1 MNRSSRSAAS
11 AEYHTIVDQDE
22 QELGAKEAV
31 LHRSAAVEDVVQV
44 ESMRAKGL
52 KLAACFLGLQGSY
65 VTWGFIQEK
74 VMTHEYETGHKFP
87 STIFLVC
94 ANRAL
99 ALLVAGALMMYKS
112 RVLRQP
118 APRAPFYQFSPCS
131 MSNIIS
137 SWAQYECLKYVSFPT
152 QTLFKSSKVIPV
164 MLTGKLLHKKSYPW
178 IEYIEAVGITLGV
191 AIFMLATEQQR
202 HIKGNNQ
209 DAASANAGGVDASA
223 IGILILCIYVFCDS
237 FTSQWQDR
245 VYKTYH
251 VDQYAMMFG
260 VNFFSLLF
268 TATNLLA
275 TGEMATSIHFLTNNP
290 TALLN
295 VITLSFTSAT
305 GQLFIFYTIKKF
317 GPIVFTI
324 MMTTR
329 QMISLTVSCIF
340 FNHSLGPPAILGTLI
355 VFGVLFYRTKRKYDA
370 INRN

>member
-1 MNRSSRSAAS
+1 MRQGARWSQKEAMNRALNRGGGGGGEYQKVEVDDEPPLVTGGGEETMRS
-11 AEYHTIVDQDE
+11 
-22 QELGAKEAV
+22 
-31 LHRSAAVEDVVQV
+31 
-44 ESMRAKGL
+44 KGI
-52 KLAACFLGLQGSY
+52 KLALCFFGLQGSY

-74 VMTHEYETGHKFP
+74 VMTREYESGAKFP
-87 STIFLVC
+87 STVFLVC

-99 ALLVAGALMMYKS
+99 ALVVAGVLMMYKQK
-112 RVLRQP
+112 VLRQP

-131 MSNIIS
+131 VSNIVS

-178 IEYIEAVGITLGV
+178 IEYVEAVGITLGV
-191 AIFMLATEQQR
+191 AVFMLATEHHR
-202 HIKGNNQ
+202 HHRSVDTLQNESSSII
-209 DAASANAGGVDASA
+209 GVA
-223 IGILILCIYVFCDS
+223 ILCVYVFCDS

-245 VYKTYH
+245 VYKAYH
-251 VDQYAMMFG
+251 VDQYEMMFG

-268 TATNLLA
+268 TATNLLM
-275 TGEMATSIHFLTNNP
+275 TGEMGMSIDFLTNNP

-295 VITLSFTSAT
+295 VLTLSFTSAT

-329 QMISLTVSCIF
+329 QMISLTVSCLVF
-340 FNHSLGPPAILGTLI
+340 GHTLGPPAVLGTLI

-370 INRN
+370 VNRM

>member
-1 MNRSSRSAAS
+1 MNRGAARQPLSPALQSSAS
-11 AEYHTIVDQDE
+11 APD
-22 QELGAKEAV
+22 LEADKA
-31 LHRSAAVEDVVQV
+31 LLEKPGSFAEEP
-44 ESMRAKGL
+44 ESFRAKGL
-52 KLAACFLGLQGSY
+52 KLAACFVGLQGSY

-74 VMTHEYETGHKFP
+74 VMTQRYDTGMFP
-87 STIFLVC
+87 STVFLVC

-99 ALLVAGALMMYKS
+99 ALVVAGALMTYKS

-131 MSNIIS
+131 ISNIVS

-164 MLTGKLLHKKSYPW
+164 MLVGKFFHKKNYPW
-178 IEYIEAVGITLGV
+178 IEYVEAVGITLGV
-191 AIFMLATEQQR
+191 ALFMLTEKAK
-202 HIKGNNQ
+202 KGGG
-209 DAASANAGGVDASA
+209 DGAGDSVLGV
-223 IGILILCIYVFCDS
+223 LILSVYVFCDS

-260 VNFFSLLF
+260 VNFFSLTF
-268 TATNLLA
+268 TACNLLA
-275 TGEMATSIHFLTNNP
+275 TGEMGESLAFLAMNKA
-290 TALLN
+290 ALVN
-295 VITLSFTSAT
+295 VLTLSFTSAT

-329 QMISLTVSCIF
+329 QMLSLTVSCLVF
-340 FNHSLGPPAILGTLI
+340 GHSLGSGAVLGTGV
-355 VFGVLFYRTKRKYDA
+355 VFGVLFSRTKRKFDA
-370 INRN
+370 VSRASG

>member
-1 MNRSSRSAAS
+1 M
-11 AEYHTIVDQDE
+11 
-22 QELGAKEAV
+22 
-31 LHRSAAVEDVVQV
+31 
-44 ESMRAKGL
+44 
-52 KLAACFLGLQGSY
+52 CFVGLQGSY

-74 VMTHEYETGHKFP
+74 VMTQRYDTGMFP
-87 STIFLVC
+87 STVFLVC

-99 ALLVAGALMMYKS
+99 ALVVAGALMTYKS

-131 MSNIIS
+131 ISNIVS

-164 MLTGKLLHKKSYPW
+164 MLVGKFFHKKNYPW
-178 IEYIEAVGITLGV
+178 IEYVEAVGITLGV
-191 AIFMLATEQQR
+191 ALFMLTEKAK
-202 HIKGNNQ
+202 KGGG
-209 DAASANAGGVDASA
+209 DGAGDSVLGV
-223 IGILILCIYVFCDS
+223 LILSVYVFCDS

-260 VNFFSLLF
+260 VNFFSLTF
-268 TATNLLA
+268 TACNLLA
-275 TGEMATSIHFLTNNP
+275 TGEMGESLAFLAMNKA
-290 TALLN
+290 ALVN
-295 VITLSFTSAT
+295 VLTLSFTSAT

-329 QMISLTVSCIF
+329 QMLSLTVSCLVF
-340 FNHSLGPPAILGTLI
+340 GHSLGSGAVLGTGV

-370 INRN
+370 VSRASG